1 MEDLRRQSVS
11 TCFIFIAVPIFVKTR
26 LALGSGQ
33 AVQIYFHKLTRQ
45 KAVGFFSLTSHYHH
59 VYWSGGE
66 ASGRLEFG
74 GKNA

>member
-45 KAVGFFSLTSHYHH
+45 KAVGIFPYFALPSSLPE
-59 VYWSGGE
+59 WRGGQW
-66 ASGRLEFG
+66 
-74 GKNA
+74 